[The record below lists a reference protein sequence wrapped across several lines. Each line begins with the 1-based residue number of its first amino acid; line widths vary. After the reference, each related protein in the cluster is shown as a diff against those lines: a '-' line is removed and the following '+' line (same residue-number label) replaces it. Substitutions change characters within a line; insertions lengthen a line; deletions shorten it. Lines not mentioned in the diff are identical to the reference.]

1 MRVIGLKETFG
12 TNGTLMGCVQ
22 KMLTE
27 GLELWAD
34 AEFKI
39 DRAHRLLAPMLDTEP
54 PQRPVLIRFLRQ
66 SARDKVI
73 KAAKEKQGFV

>member
-12 TNGTLMGCVQ
+12 TNGTLMGCVK

-27 GLELWAD
+27 GLGLWAD

-39 DRAHRLLAPMLDTEP
+39 ERAHRLLAPMP
-54 PQRPVLIRFLRQ
+54 
-66 SARDKVI
+66 DKVI